1 MRLAIT
7 PNHVAAAFS
16 RLTDT
21 VQLPSARK
29 SIPASRLKAP
39 REN

>member
-21 VQLPSARK
+21 VQPPFARK
-29 SIPASRLKAP
+29 SAPASYLTDHH
-39 REN
+39 EN